1 MNKLHDEDEESKEKK
16 VDIQQN
22 TAHSEDLNEYKAAK
36 TTSDDHPGLISN
48 EEIKIPEINPVK
60 IVRNEIETFEQK
72 KKQDAYDTMMANID
86 NYDGTGLGQ
95 KDIPS

>member
-1 MNKLHDEDEESKEKK
+1 METIALLFLFGIFIILSYTLGLKNSQKLK
-16 VDIQQN
+16 N
-22 TAHSEDLNEYKAAK
+22 
-36 TTSDDHPGLISN
+36 N

>member
-1 MNKLHDEDEESKEKK
+1 METIALLFLFGVFIILAYTLGLKNGQKLK
-16 VDIQQN
+16 N
-22 TAHSEDLNEYKAAK
+22 
-36 TTSDDHPGLISN
+36 N

-95 KDIPS
+95 KDIPSEEVSRWI

>member
-1 MNKLHDEDEESKEKK
+1 METTALLFLFGVFIILAYTLGLKNGQKLKND
-16 VDIQQN
+16 
-22 TAHSEDLNEYKAAK
+22 
-36 TTSDDHPGLISN
+36 

>member
-1 MNKLHDEDEESKEKK
+1 METIALLFLLGIFIILSYTLGLKNGQKLK
-16 VDIQQN
+16 N
-22 TAHSEDLNEYKAAK
+22 
-36 TTSDDHPGLISN
+36 N

-86 NYDGTGLGQ
+86 NYDGTVLGQ

>member
-1 MNKLHDEDEESKEKK
+1 METIALLFLFGVFIILAYTLGLKNGQKLK
-16 VDIQQN
+16 N
-22 TAHSEDLNEYKAAK
+22 
-36 TTSDDHPGLISN
+36 N

-72 KKQDAYDTMMANID
+72 KKQDVYDTIMANID

-95 KDIPS
+95 KDIN

>member
-1 MNKLHDEDEESKEKK
+1 METIALLFLFGIFIILSYTLGLKNGQKLKND
-16 VDIQQN
+16 
-22 TAHSEDLNEYKAAK
+22 
-36 TTSDDHPGLISN
+36 

-60 IVRNEIETFEQK
+60 IVRNEIEIFEQK

>member
-1 MNKLHDEDEESKEKK
+1 METIALLFLFGIFIILSYTLGLKNGQKLK
-16 VDIQQN
+16 N
-22 TAHSEDLNEYKAAK
+22 
-36 TTSDDHPGLISN
+36 N

-60 IVRNEIETFEQK
+60 IVRNEIETSKQK

>member
-1 MNKLHDEDEESKEKK
+1 METIALLFLFGSFIILAYTLGLKNGQKLKNNK
-16 VDIQQN
+16 
-22 TAHSEDLNEYKAAK
+22 
-36 TTSDDHPGLISN
+36 
-48 EEIKIPEINPVK
+48 EIKIPEINPVK

>member
-1 MNKLHDEDEESKEKK
+1 METIALLFLFGVFIILAYTLGLKNGQKLK
-16 VDIQQN
+16 N
-22 TAHSEDLNEYKAAK
+22 
-36 TTSDDHPGLISN
+36 N

-60 IVRNEIETFEQK
+60 IVKNEIETFEQK

-86 NYDGTGLGQ
+86 NYDGTGIGQ

>member
-1 MNKLHDEDEESKEKK
+1 METIALLFLFGIFIIVAYTLGLKNGQKLKK
-16 VDIQQN
+16 D
-22 TAHSEDLNEYKAAK
+22 
-36 TTSDDHPGLISN
+36 
-48 EEIKIPEINPVK
+48 EEIKMPEINPIK

-72 KKQDAYDTMMANID
+72 KKQDIYDTMMSNID

>member
-1 MNKLHDEDEESKEKK
+1 METIALLFLFGIFIILAYTLGHKNGQKLK
-16 VDIQQN
+16 N
-22 TAHSEDLNEYKAAK
+22 
-36 TTSDDHPGLISN
+36 N

>member
-1 MNKLHDEDEESKEKK
+1 METIALLFLFGIFIILSYTLGLKNGQKLKND
-16 VDIQQN
+16 
-22 TAHSEDLNEYKAAK
+22 
-36 TTSDDHPGLISN
+36 
-48 EEIKIPEINPVK
+48 EEIKIPEINPVR

>member
-1 MNKLHDEDEESKEKK
+1 METITLLFLFGVFIIVAYTLGLKNGQKLK
-16 VDIQQN
+16 N
-22 TAHSEDLNEYKAAK
+22 
-36 TTSDDHPGLISN
+36 N
-48 EEIKIPEINPVK
+48 EEIKLPEVNPVK
-60 IVRNEIETFEQK
+60 IVKNEIESFEQK

>member
-1 MNKLHDEDEESKEKK
+1 MWDTILLLFLFGIFIIIAYTLGLKNGQKLK
-16 VDIQQN
+16 
-22 TAHSEDLNEYKAAK
+22 NE
-36 TTSDDHPGLISN
+36 

>member
-1 MNKLHDEDEESKEKK
+1 METIALLFLFGIFIILSYTLGLKNGQKLK
-16 VDIQQN
+16 
-22 TAHSEDLNEYKAAK
+22 NE
-36 TTSDDHPGLISN
+36 

-60 IVRNEIETFEQK
+60 IVRNEIETYEQK